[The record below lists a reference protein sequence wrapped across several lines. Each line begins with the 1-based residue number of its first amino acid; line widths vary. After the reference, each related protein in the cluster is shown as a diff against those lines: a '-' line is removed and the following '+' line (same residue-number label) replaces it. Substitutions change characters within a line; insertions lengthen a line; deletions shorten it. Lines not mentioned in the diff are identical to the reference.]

1 MYCWECE
8 CGSGALFGK
17 YIMIATAVL
26 QGNAV
31 ENIMSLVQNEVQISV
46 LLPCDMFVSCCVI
59 SLEIL

>member
-17 YIMIATAVL
+17 YIMIAPAVL

-31 ENIMSLVQNEVQISV
+31 ENIISLVRNEEQVF
-46 LLPCDMFVSCCVI
+46 CRRVI
-59 SLEIL
+59 SLSLVL